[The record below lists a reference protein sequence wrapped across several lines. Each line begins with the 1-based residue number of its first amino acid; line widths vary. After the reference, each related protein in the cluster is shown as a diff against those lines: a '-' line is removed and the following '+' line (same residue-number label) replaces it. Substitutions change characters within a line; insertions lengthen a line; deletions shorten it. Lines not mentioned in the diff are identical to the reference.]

1 MNPTSLEISVPLLIY
16 QLEALLRRLNHHHPY
31 RSYIESDLAK
41 IRAGHR
47 GEVSTSYFLKMLPE
61 KSFTI
66 LHGLRLPTSRSKKYF
81 FQMDFLLIT
90 SQFYVILEVKN
101 LKGILQF
108 DPDFD
113 QLIRIHDS
121 NKEGFSCPINQ
132 VQTQSTHFSKWLER
146 YNLPALPVYPLVVIS
161 HPSSII
167 EVISN
172 FELVKRKVLHAHGIQ
187 KKLHAIELTHDCSG
201 SVPLKPQEIHLLAK
215 KLLENNSPKK
225 DQLLDKYSLSMKDLI
240 RGIKCTYCQAPSVVN
255 HSSHNWYCQRCRR
268 EHTMGYREA
277 LYDFKLIF
285 GTEVEL
291 NELKQ
296 FLAIK
301 CRHKVRR
308 ILLKEGGLFSNR
320 SGRYILPSIFGK

>member
-1 MNPTSLEISVPLLIY
+1 LNPSSLEISVPLQIY
-16 QLEALLRRLNHHHPY
+16 QLEALLRRLNHHHPN

-41 IRAGHR
+41 TRAGHR

-66 LHGLRLPTSRSKKYF
+66 LHGLRLPTSRRKKYF

-90 SQFYVILEVKN
+90 SHFYVIFEVKN
-101 LKGILQF
+101 LKGLLQF

-121 NKEGFSCPINQ
+121 HKEGFSCPINQ
-132 VQTQSTHFSKWLER
+132 VHTQSTHFTNWLER
-146 YNLPALPVYPLVVIS
+146 YNLPVLPVYPLVVIS
-161 HPSSII
+161 HPSTII

-172 FELVKRKVLHAHGIQ
+172 SELVKSKVLHAQGIQ
-187 KKLHAIELTHDCSG
+187 KKLHAIQLTHDCSG
-201 SVPLKPQEIHLLAK
+201 SVPLEPQEIHRLAK
-215 KLLENNSPKK
+215 KLLRNHSPRK
-225 DQLLDKYSLSMKDLI
+225 DKVLDKYSLSMKDLI
-240 RGIKCTYCQAPSVVN
+240 RGIQCTHCQAPLVVN
-255 HSSHNWYCQRCRR
+255 HSSHNWYCQSCRR
-268 EHTMGYREA
+268 EHAVGYSEA

-296 FLAIK
+296 FLSIE

-308 ILLKEGGLFSNR
+308 ILLKAGGLFSNK
-320 SGRYILPSIFGK
+320 SGKYKFLDIFGK